1 MMKNTK
7 LMFSYGMNTNK
18 SEMANRCPGAKS
30 LGKAVL
36 IGYEFRF
43 ARHADIIEN
52 PDYNTQGV
60 LWEITPECE
69 LSLDALEGY
78 PTYYLKKQV
87 HVLHDNKAVECMVY
101 YMAGEVVDELPSDG
115 YLEMLLE
122 GYQEHNIDNQQIYES
137 IALINAIKQRQI
149 DLQAKYFPLFN

>member
-1 MMKNTK
+1 M
-7 LMFSYGMNTNK
+7 LYFSYGMNTNR
-18 SEMANRCPGAKS
+18 SQMAQRCPEAKS

-36 IGYEFRF
+36 YNHEFRF

-52 PDYNTQGV
+52 PEFATQGV

-78 PTYYLKKQV
+78 PTYYLKKMV
-87 HVLHDNKAVECMVY
+87 NVFYNGKAVKCMTY
-101 YMAGEVVDELPSDG
+101 YMAGELVDENPSDG
-115 YLEMLLE
+115 YLEMLFE
-122 GYQEHNIDNQQIYES
+122 GYKEHNIDTRQIYES
-137 IALINAIKQRQI
+137 LALIDSIKQRQI

>member
-1 MMKNTK
+1 M
-7 LMFSYGMNTNK
+7 LYFSYGMNTNQ
-18 SEMANRCPGAKS
+18 SQMAQRCPKAKS

-36 IGYEFRF
+36 YNHEFRF

-52 PDYNTQGV
+52 PEFATQGV

-78 PTYYLKKQV
+78 PTYYLKKMV
-87 HVLHDNKAVECMVY
+87 NVFYNGKAVKCMTY
-101 YMAGEVVDELPSDG
+101 YMAGELVDENPSDG
-115 YLEMLLE
+115 YLEMLFE
-122 GYQEHNIDNQQIYES
+122 GYKEHNIDTRQIYES
-137 IALINAIKQRQI
+137 LALIDSIKQRQI